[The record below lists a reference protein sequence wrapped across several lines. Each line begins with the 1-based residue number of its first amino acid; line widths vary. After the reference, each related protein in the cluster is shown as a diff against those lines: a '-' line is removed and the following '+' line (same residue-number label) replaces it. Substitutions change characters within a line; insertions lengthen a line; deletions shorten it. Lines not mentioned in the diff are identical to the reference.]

1 MNKKF
6 VLTLYKKKRE
16 KKVLKK
22 KSKIRILE
30 KLELFLNN

>member
-6 VLTLYKKKRE
+6 YLIFIKKKGE
-16 KKVLKK
+16 KSFEK

>member
-6 VLTLYKKKRE
+6 LLNLYKKKGE
-16 KKVLKK
+16 IFFEK